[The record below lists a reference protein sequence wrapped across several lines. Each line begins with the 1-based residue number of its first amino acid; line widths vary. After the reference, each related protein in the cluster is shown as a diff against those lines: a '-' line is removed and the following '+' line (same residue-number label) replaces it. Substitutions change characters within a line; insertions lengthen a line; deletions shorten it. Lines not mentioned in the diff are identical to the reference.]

1 MTGKIP
7 YSFDFQGYS
16 AFVQHMANLPNFLN
30 RARKQYLETTIRRLT
45 IDHKKLVAT
54 TIYKSSNA
62 DRRVGNRFT
71 GPNVND
77 YICTGHNNDTSTNEV
92 ETEINEQAIAL
103 LNQIQ
108 AEARQDDVTD
118 QNLSA
123 GYQNAILVAA
133 ALQQVMES
141 NEVRQQ
147 PNMYQDSTNEQT
159 SQQRTIMAFQEKQA

>member
-16 AFVQHMANLPNFLN
+16 AFVQHMSNRPNFLN
-30 RARKQYLETTIRRLT
+30 RSRKQYLETTIRGLT

-123 GYQNAILVAA
+123 GDQNAILVAA

-141 NEVRQQ
+141 NEVRQL
-147 PNMYQDSTNEQT
+147 PNIYQDSTNEQT
-159 SQQRTIMAFQEKQA
+159 SQ

>member
-1 MTGKIP
+1 VTGKIP

-62 DRRVGNRFT
+62 DRRVGNRFIR
-71 GPNVND
+71 PNVND
-77 YICTGHNNDTSTNEV
+77 YICTGHNNDTGTNEV

-103 LNQIQ
+103 LNKIQ
-108 AEARQDDVTD
+108 AEVRQDDNTN
-118 QNLSA
+118 QISA
-123 GYQNAILVAA
+123 GDQNAILVAA
-133 ALQQVMES
+133 ALTEVMES
-141 NEVRQQ
+141 NEVLQQ
-147 PNMYQDSTNEQT
+147 PDIYQDSTIEQP
-159 SQQRTIMAFQEKQA
+159 SEQCTILAFQ